1 MWRPVK
7 DKHGQN
13 LDSVLEVRHLATRL
27 APHLQPAALLKG
39 RALDCRNA
47 GTVCLTAG
55 RAGFQEVWIRQ
66 DGDF

>member
-7 DKHGQN
+7 DKHSRN
-13 LDSVLEVRHLATRL
+13 LNSVLKVRPLLICNR
-27 APHLQPAALLKG
+27 PPLLKG
-39 RALDCRNA
+39 RALDSWNV

-55 RAGFQEVWIRQ
+55 RTRFQEVRIRQ